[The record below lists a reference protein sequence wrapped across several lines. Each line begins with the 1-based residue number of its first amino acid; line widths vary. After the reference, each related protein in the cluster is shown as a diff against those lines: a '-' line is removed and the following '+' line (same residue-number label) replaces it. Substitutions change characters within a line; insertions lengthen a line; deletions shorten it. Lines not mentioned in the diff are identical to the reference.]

1 MVTHHYTVITGTTSL
16 VTLAKA
22 KKQLRIEAS
31 FAAEDDQI
39 ESYIDAAQVACQDY
53 INRSI
58 AERNLILELDS
69 FQDKE
74 TFACNYENDTITKIE
89 YYKPGETTL
98 TTLAA
103 DQYQLRKSSIIECF
117 DIKFLSKPET
127 DKRDDAVI
135 VTIKQGFALAN
146 CPKPI
151 IQAINL
157 RLSDFY
163 ERRED
168 REQGNN
174 PASNNL
180 LRPYR
185 KF

>member
-1 MVTHHYTVITGTTSL
+1 MVTHFYTATTATAPL
-16 VTLAKA
+16 LTLAKA
-22 KKQLRIEAS
+22 KKQLRVETT
-31 FAAEDDQI
+31 FTEEDDLI
-39 ESYIDAAQVACQDY
+39 ESYIDAAQAACQDY

-58 AERNLILELDS
+58 AERNLVLEVSDFKS
-69 FQDKE
+69 SI
-74 TFACNYENDTITKIE
+74 TFERNYENDVITKIE
-89 YYKPGETTL
+89 YYAPGVTTL

-103 DQYQLRKSSIIECF
+103 DQYQLRKSNIIECF
-117 DIKFLSKPET
+117 DIKFLSIPET
-127 DKRDDAVI
+127 DKRDDAVV

-157 RLSDFY
+157 RLSDFF

-180 LRPYR
+180 LRAYR

>member
-1 MVTHHYTVITGTTSL
+1 MVTHFYTTPITTTPL
-16 VTLAKA
+16 LTLAKA
-22 KKQLRIEAS
+22 KKQLRVEAT
-31 FAAEDDQI
+31 FTEEDDLI
-39 ESYIDAAQVACQDY
+39 ESYIDAAQVACQDF

-58 AERNLILELDS
+58 AERSLILEVSDFKS
-69 FQDKE
+69 PI
-74 TFACNYENDTITKIE
+74 TFERNYENDTITKIE
-89 YYKPGETTL
+89 YYAPGATTL

-103 DQYQLRKSSIIECF
+103 DQYQLRKSNIIECF
-117 DIKFLSKPET
+117 DIKFLSIPET
-127 DKRDDAVI
+127 DIRDDAVI
-135 VTIKQGFALAN
+135 VTIKQGFALAI

-157 RLSDFY
+157 RLSDFF

-180 LRPYR
+180 LRAYR

>member
-1 MVTHHYTVITGTTSL
+1 MVTHFYTTAIATTPL
-16 VTLAKA
+16 LTLAKA
-22 KKQLRIEAS
+22 KKQLRIESA
-31 FAAEDDQI
+31 FTEEDELI
-39 ESYIDAAQVACQDY
+39 EAYIDAAQVACQDY

-58 AERNLILELDS
+58 AERNLVLECS
-69 FQDKE
+69 KFE
-74 TFACNYENDTITKIE
+74 TITFERNYENDTITKIE
-89 YYKPGETTL
+89 YYAPGETELTL
-98 TTLAA
+98 LAA
-103 DQYQLRKSSIIECF
+103 DQYQLRKSNIVECF
-117 DIKFLSKPET
+117 DIKFLSIPET
-127 DKRDDAVI
+127 DIRDDAVI
-135 VTIKQGFALAN
+135 VTIKQGFALAT

-157 RLSDFY
+157 RLSDFF

-180 LRPYR
+180 LRAYR

>member
-1 MVTHHYTVITGTTSL
+1 MVTHFHTTTTATTPL
-16 VTLAKA
+16 LTLAKA
-22 KKQLRIEAS
+22 KKQLRVETT
-31 FAAEDDQI
+31 FTEEDDLI

-58 AERNLILELDS
+58 AERNLVLEVSDFKS
-69 FQDKE
+69 PI
-74 TFACNYENDTITKIE
+74 TFERNYENDVITKIE
-89 YYKPGETTL
+89 YYAPGATTL
-98 TTLAA
+98 TLLAA
-103 DQYQLRKSSIIECF
+103 DQYQLRKSNIIECF
-117 DIKFLSKPET
+117 DIKFLSIPET
-127 DKRDDAVI
+127 DIRDDAVI
-135 VTIKQGFALAN
+135 VTIKQGFALAT

-157 RLSDFY
+157 RLSDFF

-180 LRPYR
+180 LRSYR

>member
-1 MVTHHYTVITGTTSL
+1 MVTHFYTEITAEGSL
-16 VTLAKA
+16 LTLAKA

-31 FAAEDDQI
+31 FDEENDLI
-39 ESYIDAAQVACQDY
+39 ESYIDAAQAACEDFV
-53 INRSI
+53 NRSI
-58 AERNLILELDS
+58 AERNLVLECS
-69 FQDKE
+69 IFE
-74 TFACNYENDTITKIE
+74 TITFERNYENDTIDKIE
-89 YYKPGETTL
+89 YYEPGATELTL
-98 TTLAA
+98 LAD
-103 DQYQLRKSSIIECF
+103 DQYKLRKSNIVECF
-117 DIKFLSKPET
+117 DIKFLSIPET
-127 DKRDDAVI
+127 DIRDDAVI
-135 VTIKQGFALAN
+135 VTIKQGFALAS

-157 RLSDFY
+157 RLSDFF